1 VIVVKVGG
9 SLFDHPG
16 LGPGLTRWLADRGEP
31 ALLVSGGGSAADA
44 VREWDRV
51 HGLSDAASHWLAIRS
66 LTLTAALLHQLL
78 PGTVIVDSP
87 RAATEGGLGILDP
100 FAFCRADD
108 TLPHSWDV
116 TSDSI
121 AARAAVIA
129 NASRLVLLKSTDA
142 PPCIDWP
149 TAVAN
154 GWVDA
159 YFPRAV
165 ERAAFPIE
173 FVNFRK
179 WLASKEFE

>member
-16 LGPGLTRWLADRGEP
+16 LGPGLSRWLADRGRP
-31 ALLVSGGGSAADA
+31 ALLVPGGGPAADA
-44 VREWDRV
+44 VRDWDRV
-51 HGLSDAASHWLAIRS
+51 HGLGDAASHWLAIRS
-66 LTLTAALLHQLL
+66 LSLTAALLHRLL
-78 PGTVIVDSP
+78 PGSVIVDSP
-87 RAATEGGLGILDP
+87 RAAIEAGLGILDP

-121 AARAAVIA
+121 AARAAVIGD
-129 NASRLVLLKSTDA
+129 ASRLVLLKSIDIL
-142 PPCIDWP
+142 PGIDWP
-149 TAVAN
+149 TVVAN
-154 GWVDA
+154 KWVDA

-165 ERAAFPIE
+165 VRAAFPIE

-179 WLASKEFE
+179 WLISNKTE